1 MSATDFTADLR
12 DIRFVLFEQL
22 KIHEEL
28 DGHEAY
34 ADFDRDIYDSMVEE
48 AAKICAEAVAPIN
61 GPGDRQGCSLDSEG
75 NVTTPE
81 GYKQAWDAVVEAGWL
96 SLTGGVDYGGMGFP
110 PVIGVMFSELLIGAC
125 TAFSIYHG
133 LTHGAADLIEHFGPD
148 WLKETCL
155 EKMFAGQ
162 WAGTMCLTEAGA
174 GTDVGANRAR
184 ATPTEED
191 GVYLLEGEKVFIS
204 GGDQDLT
211 ENIVHL
217 ILARLPDAP
226 AGVKGLSIFAV
237 PKFHFDSG
245 ERNGAFVVGIE
256 HKMGINGSAT
266 CTLALGADRPCK
278 GYILGQPGDG
288 IRIMFH
294 MMNDA
299 RIKVG
304 IQGLGSA
311 AAAYQNALS
320 YARERVQGVGLKDM
334 RNPEAAP
341 VAIVQHP
348 DVRRMLMQMKVA
360 TETMRSMLYTN
371 GLRHTLSLLPTDE
384 AAARSHKNIV
394 DLMVPICKAHCTDLG
409 FEVCRLAVQTY
420 GGYGYIQEY
429 PVEQHLRDNKIAS
442 IYEGTNGVQAMDL
455 LGRKMRQGQGVL
467 FMQWLQETN
476 ELLDAA
482 RATEAF
488 PEAIAALEK
497 GRDALGAAAMHLGG
511 TARKDIE
518 GAMLYATPFLECFGT
533 VELGLHALRQAMVAR
548 EALAAGASGEDEAFY
563 KGKLLNL
570 DFYIAQFLPKAISLS
585 KTIRSGDTSCMDES
599 LFLA

>member
-1 MSATDFTADLR
+1 MSATDFTVDLR

-22 KIHEEL
+22 KIHDEL
-28 DGHEAY
+28 GKHEQY
-34 ADFDRDIYDSMVEE
+34 ADFDRDLYDTMVEE
-48 AAKICAEAVAPIN
+48 GAKICVEVVAPIN
-61 GPGDRQGCSLDSEG
+61 GPGDRQGCSLDDEN

-81 GYKQAWDAVVEAGWL
+81 GYKAAWDAVVEAGWGAI
-96 SLTGGVDYGGMGFP
+96 TGSPDYGGMGLP
-110 PVIGVMFSELLIGAC
+110 PVFGVYFSEVLIGAC

-133 LTHGAADLIEHFGPD
+133 LSHGAGDLIEHFGAD
-148 WLKETCL
+148 WLKEVCL
-155 EKMFAGQ
+155 EKLYTGE

-174 GTDVGANRAR
+174 GTDVGANRAK
-184 ATPTEED
+184 ATATDDD
-191 GVYLLEGEKVFIS
+191 GVFLLEGEKVFIS

-211 ENIVHL
+211 ENIIHL
-217 ILARLPDAP
+217 ILARTPDAP
-226 AGVKGLSIFAV
+226 AGVKGLSLFAV
-237 PKFHFDSG
+237 PKFDFKTGD
-245 ERNGAFVVGIE
+245 RNGARVVGIE

-266 CTLALGADRPCK
+266 CVLALGTQEPCRA
-278 GYILGQPGDG
+278 YIVGQPGDG

-320 YARERVQGVGLKDM
+320 YAKERIQGSSLKEM
-334 RNPEAAP
+334 RNPEAKP

-348 DVRRMLMQMKVA
+348 DVRRNLMRMKVA

-371 GLRHTLSLLPTDE
+371 GLRHTLSLLPGDE
-384 AAARSHKNIV
+384 VGARTHKNMV

-409 FEVCRLAVQTY
+409 FDVTVTAVQVY

-442 IYEGTNGVQAMDL
+442 IYEGTNGIQAMDL

-476 ELLDAA
+476 ELLDEA
-482 RATEAF
+482 RKHDQFADAVKS
-488 PEAIAALEK
+488 LEK
-497 GRDALGAAAMHLGG
+497 GRDAVGASAMHLGG
-511 TARKDIE
+511 AARKDLE

-533 VELGLHALRQAMVAR
+533 VDLGLHALRQALVAT
-548 EALAAGASGEDEAFY
+548 EALAGDVNESDARFY
-563 KGKLLNL
+563 KGKVLNL
-570 DFYIAQFLPKAISLS
+570 AFYVAEFLPKAISLS
-585 KTIRSGDTSCMDES
+585 KTIRSGDTSAMDEA
-599 LFLA
+599 LFS